1 MNDFKIIEFATDF
14 SESSEYAFEYAFGIA
29 RKFGAKLVL
38 VHVVS
43 EPLSFNGFYVPH
55 ISFEKLEE
63 ELREGAKRMMERF
76 CEAHLKD
83 FENFETFILRG
94 LPFEQIIKKADEV
107 GADMIVLGT
116 HGRTGLDH
124 VVFGS
129 TAEKVVRKSSVP
141 VMTIRMAKK

>member
-1 MNDFKIIEFATDF
+1 MNDFKMIVFATDF
-14 SESSEYAFEYAFGIA
+14 SENSNYAFEYAFGIA
-29 RKFGAKLVL
+29 QKFNAKLAL

-76 CEAHLKD
+76 CQVHLKG
-83 FENFETFILRG
+83 FENYESHILRG
-94 LPFEQIIKKADEV
+94 LPFDQIIKKAEEV
-107 GADMIVLGT
+107 GADMIILGT

-124 VVFGS
+124 VIFGS
-129 TAEKVVRKSSVP
+129 TAEKVVRKSPIP
-141 VMTIRMAKK
+141 VLTIRMPKK